1 MNNGHEDAFVKW
13 KIKGKDQSLFV
24 KAKGKARRMMT
35 IHGGNPKPV
44 SFSAYSKENNKQ
56 LAVNREKS
64 VQFRP
69 RLHKFYNFIRIDGK
83 SEAILHNPSQ
93 KYGMSEKLCPVSL
106 ATVEEPHNY
115 FSRFLYNYIGQ
126 PGLQATEFEIFTA
139 FELTQLNQLYLNQL
153 RFQSIK

>member
-13 KIKGKDQSLFV
+13 KVKGKDKSLFV

-44 SFSAYSKENNKQ
+44 AFSAYSKENNKQ

-83 SEAILHNPSQ
+83 SDAIDLLAVQQ
-93 KYGMSEKLCPVSL
+93 KSL
-106 ATVEEPHNY
+106 DQAI
-115 FSRFLYNYIGQ
+115 FLYNFIQEARLSGVR
-126 PGLQATEFEIFTA
+126 A
-139 FELTQLNQLYLNQL
+139 
-153 RFQSIK
+153 SITIVHIRKF